1 MKLSFQLAFRNLI
14 GAGLRTWLIVGILT
28 FTFLVI
34 LFYNGLLDGWNL
46 QAKRDAINWEFGYG
60 QFQHKD
66 YDPYD
71 PFSLQ
76 NAHGVFDARNAQGL
90 TPLLMRPA
98 SIFPNGRMLS
108 VTLKG
113 LPKNQ
118 RQLKIPVDRLDKQ
131 EGAIPVAIGKR
142 MAKTAKLSLGD
153 EISLRWRDKNG
164 TFDAENVKVAAIFN
178 TTISTV
184 DQGQIWMRL
193 EDLWRITGMNNE
205 ATIMIADQPM
215 PDTSFKDWNYV
226 NQEKLLQNI
235 NNVIEIERASA
246 RIIYFI
252 LLAIALLAIF
262 DTQVL
267 SVFRRQK
274 EIGTYIALGMTKNEV
289 TGLFTLEG
297 SMYSLFSMFL
307 GTLIGVP
314 LFGYLSQ
321 KGISFGAFTAD
332 MGIGMGDR
340 IYPSF
345 SPSLLVS
352 SALIVIISATIVSF
366 IPARKIV
373 TMNPIDALKGKL
385 Q

>member
-1 MKLSFQLAFRNLI
+1 MKLSFQLAFRNLM
-14 GAGLRTWLIVGILT
+14 GAGLRTWLNVGILT

-60 QFQHKD
+60 QFQHKN
-66 YDPYD
+66 YDPYN

-76 NAHGVFDARNAQGL
+76 DAHGVFNIRNTSGL
-90 TPLLMRPA
+90 IPLLMRPA

-118 RQLKIPVDRLDKQ
+118 QLLKIPVDQLNEQ
-131 EGAIPVAIGKR
+131 VGAIPVAIGKR

-164 TFDAENVKVAAIFN
+164 TFDAANVKVDAIFN
-178 TTISTV
+178 TTINTV

-193 EDLWRITGMNNE
+193 ADLWRITGMNNE
-205 ATIMIADQPM
+205 ATLMIADQPM
-215 PDTSFKDWNYV
+215 PDTSYKDWNYV

-235 NNVIEIERASA
+235 NDVIEVERASA
-246 RIIYFI
+246 RVIYFI

-274 EIGTYIALGMTKNEV
+274 EIGTYIALGMTKSDV
-289 TGLFTLEG
+289 IGLFTLEG
-297 SMYSLFSMFL
+297 SMYSLFSMLL
-307 GTLIGVP
+307 GTLIGLP

-332 MGIGMGDR
+332 LGIGMGDR

-345 SPSLLVS
+345 SPSLLIS
-352 SALIVIISATIVSF
+352 SALIIIISATIVSF

-373 TMNPIDALKGKL
+373 TMNPIDALRGKL

>member
-1 MKLSFQLAFRNLI
+1 MKLSFQLAFRNLV
-14 GAGLRTWLIVGILT
+14 GAGLRTWLNVGILT
-28 FTFLVI
+28 FTFLVT

-76 NAHGVFDARNAQGL
+76 DAHGVFDINNTSGL
-90 TPLLMRPA
+90 IPLLMRPA

-118 RQLKIPVDRLDKQ
+118 QLLKIPVGQLDEQ
-131 EGAIPVAIGKR
+131 VGAIPVAIGKR

-164 TFDAENVKVAAIFN
+164 TFDAANVKVAAIFN
-178 TTISTV
+178 TTINTV
-184 DQGQIWMRL
+184 DQSQIWMRL
-193 EDLWRITGMNNE
+193 EDLWRITGMKNE

-235 NNVIEIERASA
+235 NDVIEVERASA

-297 SMYSLFSMFL
+297 SMYSLFSMLL

-321 KGISFGAFTAD
+321 KGISFGEFTAD
-332 MGIGMGDR
+332 MDIGMGNR

-345 SPSLLVS
+345 SLSLLIS